1 MKKIIKRLV
10 AYIIDIVLVSVVSV
24 LITSNSYINKDYDK
38 YLSVNEEYQ
47 ESYDTYTE
55 SIEKIE
61 KDYEK
66 NKIEKKDKDEK
77 IEKLTEEYN
86 SINVDYSYKMIK
98 LSIIPT
104 IINILLILLY
114 FVVIQFYL
122 NGQTIGKKLM
132 KIQVVSNNDKKLT
145 LLNYLLRSIILN
157 STLLNIVSVICVLT
171 LSKNNYLV
179 YDKIAYYI
187 SYICEM
193 LIIMM
198 MLFDK
203 NNRGLHDYISNTK
216 VVEKVK
222 IDEV

>member
-10 AYIIDIVLVSVVSV
+10 AYIIDIILVSVISV
-24 LITSNSYINKDYDK
+24 LITSNSYINKDYKK

-61 KDYEK
+61 KDYE
-66 NKIEKKDKDEK
+66 NEKIEKEEKDEK
-77 IEKLTEEYN
+77 QEKLTEEYN
-86 SINVDYSYKMIK
+86 SINVDYSYEMIK
-98 LSIIPT
+98 LSVIPT

-114 FVVIQFYL
+114 FVVIQYYL
-122 NGQTIGKKLM
+122 NGQTIGKRLM

-157 STLLNIVSVICVLT
+157 STLLNIVSIICVLA

-198 MLFDK
+198 MLFEK
-203 NNRGLHDYISNTK
+203 NNRGLHDFISNTK
-216 VVEKVK
+216 VVEKVNV
-222 IDEV
+222 DEV